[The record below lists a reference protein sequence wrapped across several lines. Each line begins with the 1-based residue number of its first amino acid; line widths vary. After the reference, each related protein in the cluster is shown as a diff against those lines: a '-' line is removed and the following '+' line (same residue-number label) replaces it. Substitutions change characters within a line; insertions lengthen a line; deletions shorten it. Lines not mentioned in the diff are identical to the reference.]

1 MVWGVQHIFKMG
13 GLALEGLTQVL
24 KGWDGIMGGFRL
36 QGLIPMWKYIYWK
49 MTMVEYICLGQ

>member
-24 KGWDGIMGGFRL
+24 KGWDGLWEVLDFE
-36 QGLIPMWKYIYWK
+36 
-49 MTMVEYICLGQ
+49 V